1 MRNVDLRLG
10 DCLEVLGTLDEGSAD
25 LVYLDPPFFTQKT
38 HKLGPRDR
46 SRVFSFEDVWA
57 SHREYARFIGDRLVE
72 IRRVLSPRGSLYF
85 HCSRDSSHI
94 VRALLDDVFGRDGFR
109 SEIIWHYRRWSNS
122 SSALL
127 PSHQTIFYYSVSEQ
141 FIFNQLFDDYSPSTN
156 VDQILQRRTR
166 DDFGKSVY
174 ARQEDGIPVS
184 NGAKKG
190 VPMSDTWDIPYLNP
204 KAKERV
210 GYPTQKPLL
219 LLERIIRLSSNPGD
233 LVLDPFCGS
242 GTTLV
247 AAALLGRRAIGIDVS
262 EDAVQLASTRLSSP
276 QKTESKLLALG
287 RESYRNADDS
297 VLALLAG
304 LDFVPVQRNAGID
317 AILKEDLDGRPVLVR
332 VQRAGETPLD
342 AISKLRAASQGKSA
356 GALVVV
362 CTSRGGYFAVD
373 ERSHADVVVVEAP
386 ATQIRSAIDSL
397 RERSS
402 GRPEAADVQRSGE

>member
-1 MRNVDLRLG
+1 MQIEASDVELKLG
-10 DCLEVLGTLDEGSAD
+10 DCLDVLKTLDEAVVD

-38 HKLGPRDR
+38 HRLGPRDR

-57 SHREYARFIGDRLVE
+57 SHREYARFIGDRLAE

-94 VRALLDDVFGRDGFR
+94 VRALLDDIFGPAGFR

-127 PSHQTIFYYSVSEQ
+127 PAHQTIFYYSVSGE
-141 FIFNQLFDDYSPSTN
+141 FVFNQLFDDYSPSTN

-166 DDFGKSVY
+166 DEFGKSIY
-174 ARQEDGIPVS
+174 ARHENGIPVS
-184 NGAKKG
+184 NGGKRG
-190 VPMSDTWDIPYLNP
+190 VPLSDTWDIPYLNP

-219 LLERIIRLSSNPGD
+219 LLERIIRLSSNPGE

-247 AAALLGRRAIGIDVS
+247 AAALLGRRALGIDVS
-262 EDAVQLASTRLSSP
+262 EDAIQLASNRLRSP
-276 QKTESKLLALG
+276 ERTDSKLLALG
-287 RESYRNADDS
+287 RESYRTADDS
-297 VLALLAG
+297 ILALLAG

-317 AILKEDLDGRPVLVR
+317 AILKEDLDGRPILVR
-332 VQRAGETPLD
+332 VQRAGETLLD

-362 CTSRGGYFAVD
+362 CTSRGGYFAFD
-373 ERSHADVVVVEAP
+373 EQSSDVVVVESP
-386 ATQIRSAIDSL
+386 ALQIRAAIDSL

-402 GRPEAADVQRSGE
+402 AKPERTDV